1 MSAPLGMIPSA
12 GTFAIRYHQSNA
24 VLANLPTL
32 ADLEPQNRSA
42 LSGIQSIDLITFS
55 DNFPNQGKLW
65 SHQTFSSHILALF
78 SLEFHLILSA

>member
-42 LSGIQSIDLITFS
+42 LSGLDATFKT
-55 DNFPNQGKLW
+55 DRDVGFTVK
-65 SHQTFSSHILALF
+65 A
-78 SLEFHLILSA
+78 A